1 MWWRPPSPNIT
12 AAAGGRFFASSSYF
26 SLSPVS
32 WPSSGPFSI
41 FSKPKARNH
50 SFIPEAL
57 GRGKTHAREAGR
69 AAHDGQTRRPTDPRH
84 AWVSTGGRQRSEA
97 EFRALYE
104 TTGFELARIVP
115 TQAMSS
121 VVEGVRV

>member
-1 MWWRPPSPNIT
+1 LGRGGSV
-12 AAAGGRFFASSSYF
+12 AAT
-26 SLSPVS
+26 
-32 WPSSGPFSI
+32 
-41 FSKPKARNH
+41 
-50 SFIPEAL
+50 L

-84 AWVSTGGRQRSEA
+84 AWAAWYHYTASNDVNMLVSTGGRQRSEA